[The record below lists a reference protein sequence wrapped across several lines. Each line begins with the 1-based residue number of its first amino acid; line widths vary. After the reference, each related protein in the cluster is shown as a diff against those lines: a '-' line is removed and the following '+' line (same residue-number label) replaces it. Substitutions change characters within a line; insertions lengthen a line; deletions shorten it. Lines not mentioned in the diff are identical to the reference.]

1 MTLLR
6 RAARLATLSLLPWMA
21 ACSGDDV
28 GRPGFPRTA
37 RTPIA
42 GSPLPYAEPEDV
54 GLASDEIWR
63 FKERLY
69 ARVVARHLIGAEI
82 LVIVRGRIVLH
93 QAMGWSDR
101 DERVPL
107 ERNAVFRLASMTKPL
122 IGTATLLLV
131 DEGRLA
137 LEDRVGDHLDSF
149 DNERSGRITVR
160 QLLTHRSGF
169 AQGAEP
175 RGYASRAT
183 LREAVDLL
191 GRSGPDFPP
200 GERFVYSNLNSEIL
214 GALVQAVTGEP
225 VERYLESRI
234 LAPLELRDTFT
245 RLGDVPGTDRVA
257 SSYRRWEPGPWER
270 YWRPDRAPE
279 AAWFSPAGDL
289 LGTAVDYATFL
300 ASWLDSL
307 HGRPGALVP
316 ESLAREAVRDPG
328 AGSDDPRRPRY
339 VGMHWEIYA
348 PPSDPGGL
356 PTFGHRGATG
366 TVGLASPDRDA
377 IVVFLTNSQETEV
390 VEEVIQQ
397 ALNLLGA

>member
-1 MTLLR
+1 
-6 RAARLATLSLLPWMA
+6 MA
-21 ACSGDDV
+21 ACAGDDE
-28 GRPGFPRTA
+28 GRPGFPRTP
-37 RTPIA
+37 RSPIA
-42 GSPLPYAEPEDV
+42 GSPLPYAEPGDV

-82 LVIVRGRIVLH
+82 LVVKDGRIVLH
-93 QAMGWSDR
+93 QAMGWADR

-107 ERNAVFRLASMTKPL
+107 ERNTIFRLASMTKPL
-122 IGTATLLLV
+122 VGTATLLLAE
-131 DEGRLA
+131 EGRLG
-137 LEDRVGDHLDSF
+137 LEDRVSDYLDSF
-149 DNERSGRITVR
+149 ANDQSGRITMR

-175 RGYASRAT
+175 RGYATRPS

-225 VERYLESRI
+225 VERFLESRI
-234 LAPLELRDTFT
+234 LSPLELADTFT
-245 RLGDVPGTDRVA
+245 RLADVPRTDHVS

-289 LGTAVDYATFL
+289 LGTALDYATFL
-300 ASWLDSL
+300 ASWLDSV
-307 HGRPGALVP
+307 HGRPEGLLP
-316 ESLAREAVRDPG
+316 ESIAREALEDPE
-328 AGSDDPRRPRY
+328 AGPGHPPRPRY
-339 VGMHWEIYA
+339 VGLHWEIYA

-366 TVGLASPDRDA
+366 TVGLAIPDRDA
-377 IVVFLTNSQETEV
+377 IVVLLTNSQETEV

-397 ALNLLGA
+397 ALDLLGA

>member
-1 MTLLR
+1 
-6 RAARLATLSLLPWMA
+6 LSLLPWLA
-21 ACSGDDV
+21 ACSGDDE
-28 GRPGFPRTA
+28 GRPGFPRTP

-42 GSPLPYAEPEDV
+42 GSPLPYAEPGDV
-54 GLASDEIWR
+54 GLASHEIWR

-82 LVIVRGRIVLH
+82 LVVKDGRIVLH
-93 QAMGWSDR
+93 QAMGWADR

-107 ERNAVFRLASMTKPL
+107 ERNTIFRLASMTKPVV
-122 IGTATLLLV
+122 GTATLLLV
-131 DEGRLA
+131 EEGRLG
-137 LEDRVGDHLDSF
+137 LEDRVSDYLDSF
-149 DNERSGRITVR
+149 ANERSGRITVR

-175 RGYASRAT
+175 PGYASRAT

-191 GRSGPDFPP
+191 GQSGPDGPP

-225 VERYLESRI
+225 VERFLESRI
-234 LAPLELRDTFT
+234 LSPLELRHTFT
-245 RLGDVPGTDRVA
+245 RLADVPRTDHVA

-279 AAWFSPAGDL
+279 EAWFSPAGDL

-307 HGRPGALVP
+307 QGRPGGLLP
-316 ESLAREAVRDPG
+316 ESIAREAL
-328 AGSDDPRRPRY
+328 DDPEAGPDHPPRARY
-339 VGMHWEIYA
+339 VGLHWEIYA

-366 TVGLASPDRDA
+366 TVGLAIPDRDA

-397 ALNLLGA
+397 ALDLLGA